1 MADCQGAKFVKKE
14 FVAGRRFGTA
24 SSKCQIKNCVFGE
37 KPGGKAM
44 SKGFSQRG
52 ADGITRHYNSNGVM
66 TGYSQRGG
74 DGINRHYDNNNN
86 ISGFSQRNSYG
97 GVSHYDKKGNK
108 RNTSWW

>member
-1 MADCQGAKFVKKE
+1 
-14 FVAGRRFGTA
+14 
-24 SSKCQIKNCVFGE
+24 
-37 KPGGKAM
+37 
-44 SKGFSQRG
+44 
-52 ADGITRHYNSNGVM
+52 M

-108 RNTSWW
+108 RKSSWW

>member
-1 MADCQGAKFVKKE
+1 MSDCQSIKFGKKE
-14 FVAGRRFGTA
+14 FVAWSRFETT
-24 SSKCQIKNCVFGE
+24 SSKCQFYNCAFGD

-66 TGYSQRGG
+66 TAYSQRGG
-74 DGINRHYDNNNN
+74 DGINRRYDNNNN

-108 RNTSWW
+108 HKSSWW